1 MSKMNINVP
10 DSLLKQAQEVAARED
25 VTVDH
30 LISTALAEKM
40 SALLTVEYLRT
51 RAARGDAHR
60 FRQALGKVPDI
71 EPDPVDRL
79 Q

>member
-1 MSKMNINVP
+1 MSKMNITVP
-10 DSLLKQAQEVAARED
+10 DSLLKQAQEVAERED
-25 VTVDH
+25 VTVDQ

-40 SALLTVEYLRT
+40 SALMTVEYLKVH
-51 RAARGDAHR
+51 AARGDAHR
-60 FRQALGKVPDI
+60 FRQALDKVPDI

>member
-25 VTVDH
+25 VTVDQ
-30 LISTALAEKM
+30 LIATALAEKM
-40 SALLTVEYLRT
+40 SALMTVEYLRT
-51 RAARGDAHR
+51 RAARGDTHR
-60 FRQALGKVPDI
+60 FRQALDKVPDI

>member
-1 MSKMNINVP
+1 MSKMNITVP
-10 DSLLKQAQEVAARED
+10 DSLLKQAQEIAARED
-25 VTVDH
+25 VTVDQ

-40 SALLTVEYLRT
+40 SALMTVEYLKT
-51 RAARGDAHR
+51 RAARGDVHR
-60 FRQALGKVPDI
+60 FRQALNKVPDI